1 MMGVRV
7 KTEEVEISHLL
18 FVDESI
24 VSVRWDK
31 QRS

>member
-1 MMGVRV
+1 MGS
-7 KTEEVEISHLL
+7 EGEGVEISHLL
-18 FVDESI
+18 FVAQSI